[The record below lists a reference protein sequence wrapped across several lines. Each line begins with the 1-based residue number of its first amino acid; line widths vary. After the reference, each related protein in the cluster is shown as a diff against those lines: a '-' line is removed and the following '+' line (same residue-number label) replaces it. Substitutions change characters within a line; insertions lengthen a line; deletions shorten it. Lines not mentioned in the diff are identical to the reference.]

1 MKKTFL
7 TMLLLLLSLVAEAQE
22 KQFLIDYS
30 YVMLIKGK
38 EEPVEYKQFTRVF
51 FNHNDM
57 SSKIRMYYNDS
68 VFDFVLVG
76 KVTKDQTVKG
86 EKYSGMLMIDGE
98 DRSVYV
104 QLFEE
109 DNTLRL
115 IFKDITL
122 EFY

>member
-1 MKKTFL
+1 
-7 TMLLLLLSLVAEAQE
+7 MLLLLLSLVAEAQE

-30 YVMLIKGK
+30 YVMLIEGK
-38 EEPVEYKQFTRVF
+38 KEPIEYKQFTRVF
-51 FNHNDM
+51 FNHNDI

-76 KVTKDQTVKG
+76 RVTKDQTVKG